1 MYNVLFVCSQN
12 MCRSP
17 YCEYMFR
24 KMVEDSD
31 VLRGKVDVKSS
42 AVMSPVP
49 YIDPKTAEALIREG
63 FDEAYVNSHKPGFIL
78 RPYDIKLFK
87 NADIIIGMTKGH
99 KLLTPI
105 WWQGKFKTLSEAATG
120 RYKPVPDP
128 WLIKD
133 IDKYI
138 GEMNKIKAYLEQYVT
153 VLEEELK

>member
-63 FDEAYVNSHKPGFIL
+63 FDEAYVNSHKPGYIL
-78 RPYDIKLFK
+78 RPYDVKLFK
-87 NADIIIGMTKGH
+87 NADIIIVLDKGDVVEVGNH
-99 KLLTPI
+99 NELMEKNGFYAKLYNS
-105 WWQGKFKTLSEAATG
+105 QFE
-120 RYKPVPDP
+120 
-128 WLIKD
+128 
-133 IDKYI
+133 
-138 GEMNKIKAYLEQYVT
+138 N
-153 VLEEELK
+153 